1 MSNLITW
8 DSNIAI
14 GVSIKAGTYNLS
26 TPPLIA
32 EVNAATGYNQIIAEI
47 NRRRLLLGHSTTTY
61 VSNDKII
68 ASKINTLKTLIDL
81 IRSDE
86 YLSVFPWVMTY
97 AANIRITASHLME
110 LQQALDTDH
119 IFLETSGDPT
129 GGDNYLQKT
138 DAFYPPVNLSG
149 GSADAAGQRYAAPSY
164 YKYRSYRYFTTP
176 EDLTYIRAI
185 GGLNQNTITGSGY
198 NVLIFL
204 TDHNIGSD
212 LATTEENWNTLYM
225 PIYNGYPR
233 NGLFEV
239 DLNLILVGKVTRQFV
254 LTTTRELNNVI
265 PTVDESIRGNL
276 DYVRLYL
283 S

>member
-8 DSNIAI
+8 DPNII
-14 GVSIKAGTYNLS
+14 LGIKAGTYNLS
-26 TPPLIA
+26 TPPLITD
-32 EVNAATGYNQIIAEI
+32 VNAATGCNQIINEI
-47 NRRRLLLGHSTTTY
+47 NRRRLLLGHGTITY
-61 VSNDKII
+61 VSNDTRIT
-68 ASKINTLKTLIDL
+68 ATKINSLKTMIDT

-97 AANIRITASHLME
+97 TANTRITASHFIE

-129 GGDNYLQKT
+129 GGDNYLHKA
-138 DAFYPPVNLSG
+138 DSFYPPVALGG
-149 GSADAAGQRYAAPSY
+149 GSADTAGQRYSAPTY
-164 YKYRSYRYFTTP
+164 HKYRSYRYFTTP
-176 EDLTYIRAI
+176 EDLTYMRAV

-198 NVLIFL
+198 NVLIYL
-204 TDHNIGSD
+204 TDHDIGND
-212 LATTEENWNTLYM
+212 LATTEENWNSLYL

-233 NGLFEV
+233 TGLFEV
-239 DLNLILVGKVTRQFV
+239 DLNLFLVGKVRRQFV
-254 LTTTRELNNVI
+254 LTTTRELNNII
-265 PTVDESIRGNL
+265 PVADESIRGNL